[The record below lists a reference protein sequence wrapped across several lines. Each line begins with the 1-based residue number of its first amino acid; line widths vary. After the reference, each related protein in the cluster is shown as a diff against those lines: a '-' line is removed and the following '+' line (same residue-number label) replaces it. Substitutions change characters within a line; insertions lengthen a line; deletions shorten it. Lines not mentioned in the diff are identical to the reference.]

1 MTIVLLPA
9 LVFIFI
15 IGWCMYCIGDQKRP
29 TKRQD
34 KPLKK
39 EKDNVKDNVTIMP
52 IVYEETQEIIN
63 E

>member
-1 MTIVLLPA
+1 
-9 LVFIFI
+9 
-15 IGWCMYCIGDQKRP
+15 MYCIGDQKRP
-29 TKRQD
+29 TKRQE

>member
-1 MTIVLLPA
+1 MIIMLLPA
-9 LVFIFI
+9 LIFI
-15 IGWCMYCIGDQKRP
+15 AIMGWCMYWIGDQKRP
-29 TKRQD
+29 DKRQS

-39 EKDNVKDNVTIMP
+39 DNVRDNVTIMP